1 MALTGL
7 CSLKLK
13 LVLFSVWKYLWSY
26 LNIFWNNQLKKKT
39 LIKLIRTDFQLFNV
53 IVWQDVGFCL
63 WKQKH
68 RFNIRNDFHSNM
80 QLLGEGPVWW
90 LFLQMRV

>member
-1 MALTGL
+1 M
-7 CSLKLK
+7 
-13 LVLFSVWKYLWSY
+13 VIFKYFLEQS
-26 LNIFWNNQLKKKT
+26 IKKKNIDQIDQDR
-39 LIKLIRTDFQLFNV
+39 LPFSEELFNV